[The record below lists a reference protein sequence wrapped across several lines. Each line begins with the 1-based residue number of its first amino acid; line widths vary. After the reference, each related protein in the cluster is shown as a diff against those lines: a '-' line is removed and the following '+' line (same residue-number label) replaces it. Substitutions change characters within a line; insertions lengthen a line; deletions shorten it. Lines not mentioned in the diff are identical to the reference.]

1 MNVRG
6 SREVAYSEQVLEHC
20 HHPRNAGSLDR
31 NDPRVGTGL
40 VGAPECGDVIRL
52 QVRIGDGRV
61 IEEAKFKAFGCGSA
75 IASSS
80 LATEWV
86 KGKTIDE
93 VLRIRNTD
101 IVEALELAPSKIHCS
116 VLTEDA
122 IRAAIQDYFDKQ
134 NHTGGNG

>member
-1 MNVRG
+1 M
-6 SREVAYSEQVLEHC
+6 AYSEQVLDHC

-31 NDPRVGTGL
+31 LDPRVGTGL
-40 VGAPECGDVIRL
+40 ACAPECGDVIRL
-52 QVRIGDGRV
+52 QVRVSDERV

-93 VLRIRNTD
+93 VLKIRNTD
-101 IVEALELAPSKIHCS
+101 IVEALRLAPSKIHCS

-122 IRAAIQDYFDKQ
+122 VRAAIQDYFDKQ
-134 NHTGGNG
+134 SDRGGNG